1 MLDITLLGT
10 SALLPLPGRAETAAA
25 LNCCGHTILF
35 DCGEGTQTA
44 ARAAHV
50 SLLKAELIALT
61 HYHGDHIFGLPGLLS
76 TMSVLGRTE
85 PLTLIGPAGIRQT
98 LSPILELVGPTSY
111 ELRLMELPETG
122 VRLCEITPGWPE
134 EMRISA
140 FPTDHT
146 VLSQGYTV
154 TLERAGRFLP
164 ERAAALNVPKNL
176 WGRLQKGEAV
186 PVGDVRITPEQVL
199 GAPRRGLKFV
209 FSGDTR
215 PCDALTGAAKGADL
229 LICDATYGENEQ
241 AGLAHGHGHMTFSQ
255 AAETAARAGVRRL
268 WLAHYSQMIK
278 DPAEYLPIARAIF
291 PAAECGEDGMST
303 RLEFDRE
310 E

>member
-25 LNCCGHTILF
+25 LRCAGHTILF

-50 SLLKAELIALT
+50 SLLKADIIALT

-85 PLTLIGPAGIRQT
+85 PLTLIGPAGIRQA
-98 LSPILELVGPTSY
+98 LSPILELTGPTSY
-111 ELRLMELPETG
+111 ELRLLELPEKG
-122 VRLCEITPGWPE
+122 VRLCGIAPGWPKE
-134 EMRISA
+134 IRLRA

-146 VLSQGYTV
+146 VLSQGYAV
-154 TLERAGRFLP
+154 TLERPGRFLP

-186 PVGDVRITPEQVL
+186 PVGDVLITPEQVL

-209 FSGDTR
+209 FSGDSR
-215 PCDALTGAAKGADL
+215 PCDALTEAAMGADL
-229 LICDATYGENEQ
+229 LICDATYGEDEQ
-241 AGLAHGHGHMTFSQ
+241 AGLAREHGHMTFSQ

-268 WLAHYSQMIK
+268 WLAHYSQMMK
-278 DPAEYLPIARAIF
+278 DPAECLPTARAIF
-291 PAAECGEDGMST
+291 PAAECGKDGMST